1 MLYSNQKWGIQ
12 IMFSNDKLND
22 EFNEMY
28 GKESESE
35 NKIAKAIKLTDNI
48 SSIDIKKAILKNENA
63 SLQSVIES
71 MQLSHSSCIL
81 IINNNKIIGIFTER
95 DVITKV
101 VGKDVNLGNEEICN
115 YMTNKPEIL
124 YSDDSIAFALN
135 KMIDGG
141 FRHIPIVHTKS
152 KEIFVI
158 SMQDIINS
166 IGDFYFD
173 DIVNLPPK
181 PLRSTS
187 QREGA

>member
-1 MLYSNQKWGIQ
+1 ML
-12 IMFSNDKLND
+12 SNDELND

-28 GKESESE
+28 GKETESE

-48 SSIDIKKAILKNENA
+48 SSIGIKKAILKDQDV

-71 MQLSHSSCIL
+71 MQTSHSSCIL
-81 IINNNKIIGIFTER
+81 IINNNKITGIFTER

-101 VGKDVNLGNEEICN
+101 VGKNVNLENEKICN
-115 YMTNKPEIL
+115 YMTKNPETL
-124 YSDDSIAFALN
+124 KSDDSIAFALN
-135 KMIDGG
+135 KMTNGG
-141 FRHIPIVHTKS
+141 FRHVPIIHTKS

>member
-1 MLYSNQKWGIQ
+1 
-12 IMFSNDKLND
+12 MFSNDELNDELND

-48 SSIDIKKAILKNENA
+48 SSIGIKKAILKDENA

-81 IINNNKIIGIFTER
+81 IINNNKITGIFTER

-101 VGKDVNLGNEEICN
+101 VGKNVNLENEEICN

-124 YSDDSIAFALN
+124 HSDDSIAFALN
-135 KMIDGG
+135 KMTDGG
-141 FRHIPIVHTKS
+141 FRHVPIVHTKS

>member
-1 MLYSNQKWGIQ
+1 ML
-12 IMFSNDKLND
+12 SNDELND
-22 EFNEMY
+22 EFDQMY

-35 NKIAKAIKLTDNI
+35 NKIAKAIRLTDNI
-48 SSIDIKKAILKNENA
+48 SSIGIKKAILKDEDA
-63 SLQSVIES
+63 SLQSAIES
-71 MQLSHSSCIL
+71 MQSSHSSCIL
-81 IINNNKIIGIFTER
+81 IINDNKIIGIFTER

-101 VGKDVNLGNEEICN
+101 VAKNLDLENEKICN
-115 YMTNKPEIL
+115 YMTNNPETL
-124 YSDDSIAFALN
+124 HSDDSIAFALN
-135 KMIDGG
+135 KMTSGG
-141 FRHIPIVHTKS
+141 FRHIPIVNTKS
-152 KEIFVI
+152 KEIYVI